1 MSDTTEP
8 KLSLLDKLLPLWI
21 VAAMLLGVAIGK
33 LFPSLGPVLNS
44 IKIADVSL
52 PIAIG
57 LLWMMYPVLT
67 KVKYEKISSLVS
79 NKKIFSYSI
88 VLTWVIGP
96 ALMFGLAWLMLPDM
110 PEYRTGIILVGLA
123 PCIAMV
129 LVWNMLAKGSGE
141 IAAILV
147 ALNSV
152 IQIFM
157 YSVLGFFYLE
167 VLPGWLGLN
176 QTQIQISMWQIA
188 KSVLIYLGIPLLAG
202 YLTRKILIQKKGE
215 VWFEKHFLPKLSP
228 TALVALLYTIVLMFS
243 MQGEKII
250 SLPFDVLR
258 IALPLLCYFFIMWFG
273 TFFGAKALKFN
284 YSESASVAFTAAGN
298 NFELAIAVSA
308 GIFGIASGQ
317 ALATVVGPL
326 IEVPILVSLVY
337 VSLWAQRFFKEKST
351 TSTTPHQ
358 SPKKA

>member
-1 MSDTTEP
+1 MSNVTEP
-8 KLSLLDKLLPLWI
+8 KLSLLDKLLPVWI
-21 VAAMLLGVAIGK
+21 VAAMLLGVAIGN
-33 LFPSLGPVLNS
+33 LFPSLGPALNS

-52 PIAIG
+52 PIAFG

-67 KVKYEKISSLVS
+67 KVKYETIPGLAS
-79 NKKIFSYSI
+79 NKKMFSYSI
-88 VLTWVIGP
+88 ILNWIIGP

-110 PEYRTGIILVGLA
+110 PEYRAGIILVGLA
-123 PCIAMV
+123 RCIAMV
-129 LVWNMLAKGSGE
+129 LVWNMLAKGSSE

-152 IQIFM
+152 FQIFM

-167 VLPGWLGLN
+167 LLPGWLGLS

-215 VWFEKHFLPKLSP
+215 AWFEKRFLPKLSP
-228 TALVALLYTIVLMFS
+228 TALMALLYTIILMFS
-243 MQGEKII
+243 MQGEKIV
-250 SLPFDVLR
+250 SLPLDVLR
-258 IALPLLCYFFIMWFG
+258 IALPLLCYFLLMWFG
-273 TFFGAKALKFN
+273 AFFGAKALRFN

-317 ALATVVGPL
+317 SLAAVVGPL
-326 IEVPILVSLVY
+326 IEVPVLVSLVY
-337 VSLWAQRFFKEKST
+337 VSLWAQKFF
-351 TSTTPHQ
+351 Q
-358 SPKKA
+358 KAA

>member
-1 MSDTTEP
+1 MSNVTEP
-8 KLSLLDKLLPLWI
+8 KLSLLDKLLPVWI
-21 VAAMLLGVAIGK
+21 VAAMLLGVAIGN
-33 LFPSLGPVLNS
+33 LFPSLGPALNS

-52 PIAIG
+52 PIAFG

-67 KVKYEKISSLVS
+67 KVKYETIPGLAS
-79 NKKIFSYSI
+79 NKKMFSYSI
-88 VLTWVIGP
+88 ILNWIIGP

-110 PEYRTGIILVGLA
+110 PEYRAGIILVGLA
-123 PCIAMV
+123 RCIAMV
-129 LVWNMLAKGSGE
+129 LVWNMLAKGSSE

-152 IQIFM
+152 FQIFM

-167 VLPGWLGLN
+167 LLPGWLGLS

-215 VWFEKHFLPKLSP
+215 AWFEKRFLPKLSP
-228 TALVALLYTIVLMFS
+228 TALMALLYTIILMFS
-243 MQGEKII
+243 MQGEKIV
-250 SLPFDVLR
+250 SLPLDVFR
-258 IALPLLCYFFIMWFG
+258 IALPLLCYFLLMWFG
-273 TFFGAKALKFN
+273 AFFGAKALRFN

-317 ALATVVGPL
+317 SLAAVVGPL
-326 IEVPILVSLVY
+326 IEVPVLVSLVY
-337 VSLWAQRFFKEKST
+337 VSLWAQKFF
-351 TSTTPHQ
+351 Q
-358 SPKKA
+358 KAD

>member
-147 ALNSV
+147 AINSV

-157 YSVLGFFYLE
+157 YSVLGFFY
-167 VLPGWLGLN
+167 
-176 QTQIQISMWQIA
+176 
-188 KSVLIYLGIPLLAG
+188 
-202 YLTRKILIQKKGE
+202 
-215 VWFEKHFLPKLSP
+215 
-228 TALVALLYTIVLMFS
+228 
-243 MQGEKII
+243 
-250 SLPFDVLR
+250 
-258 IALPLLCYFFIMWFG
+258 
-273 TFFGAKALKFN
+273 
-284 YSESASVAFTAAGN
+284 
-298 NFELAIAVSA
+298 
-308 GIFGIASGQ
+308 
-317 ALATVVGPL
+317 
-326 IEVPILVSLVY
+326 
-337 VSLWAQRFFKEKST
+337 
-351 TSTTPHQ
+351 
-358 SPKKA
+358 